1 MLGVL
6 NLLRPARRAL
16 AGVYI
21 RTAAEDNLEGR
32 LTLNA
37 DLAGKRYPGATYHVT
52 ADAIRKY
59 ARATND
65 GNPSVNGED
74 PVAPPAFPCVMGID
88 QLNQVMYDP
97 ELGVD
102 MTMLV
107 HAEQEHRL
115 HAPIKAGDVLE
126 VSTVL
131 ESVDLADTGHT
142 FTVATS
148 LTNQHSQMA
157 AEARSTMFIRR
168 TTTAKAAPAV
178 VEPGKTLFEAT
189 EEVADDQPVRYADA
203 SGDHNPIHL
212 DAGVAREA
220 GFPGV
225 ILHGM
230 CTMAFACKALVDNLA
245 GGNPTRIKLVR
256 VQFSRP
262 VFPGQT
268 LVTKAWK
275 LDGEPGRD
283 GVAAYGFETVNSR
296 GSAVLKAGRVEIV
309 DQG

>member
-1 MLGVL
+1 LV
-6 NLLRPARRAL
+6 
-16 AGVYI
+16 
-21 RTAAEDNLEGR
+21 
-32 LTLNA
+32 LNA
-37 DLAGKRYPGATYHVT
+37 DLAGKRYPTATYHVT
-52 ADAIRKY
+52 AGAIRRY
-59 ARATND
+59 AEATND
-65 GNPSVNGED
+65 SSPAVTGDS

-115 HAPIKAGDVLE
+115 RAPIGAGDVLE

-148 LTNQHSQMA
+148 LTNQDGAVA
-157 AEARSTMFIRR
+157 AEARSIMFIRR
-168 TTTAKAAPAV
+168 TGTVKAPPV
-178 VEPGKTLFEAT
+178 VVQPGELLFEAT
-189 EEVADDQPVRYADA
+189 EQVADDQPARYADA

-212 DAGVAREA
+212 DSEVARKA

-230 CTMAFACKALVDNLA
+230 CTMAFACKALVEHLA
-245 GGNPTRIKLVR
+245 GGDPTRVRLVR

-268 LVTKAWK
+268 LITKAWK
-275 LDGEPGRD
+275 LGEQAQSDQP
-283 GVAAYGFETVNSR
+283 AAYGFETVNSR

>member
-1 MLGVL
+1 M
-6 NLLRPARRAL
+6 

-21 RTAAEDNLEGR
+21 RTAAEDYLEGR

-37 DLAGKRYPGATYHVT
+37 DLAGKRYPAATHHVT

-65 GNPSVNGED
+65 GNPAVNGEK

-115 HAPIKAGDVLE
+115 HAPIRAGDVLE

-148 LTNQHSQMA
+148 LINQDSQVA

-168 TTTAKAAPAV
+168 TGTAKAAPAV
-178 VEPGKTLFEAT
+178 VEPGETLFEAP
-189 EEVADDQPVRYADA
+189 EEVAEDQPVRYADA

-212 DAGVAREA
+212 DAAVAKKS

-230 CTMAFACKALVDNLA
+230 CTMAFASKALVDNLA
-245 GGNPTRIKLVR
+245 GGDPTRIKLVR

-275 LDGEPGRD
+275 LDDEPVRD
-283 GVAAYGFETVNSR
+283 GVSAYGFETVNSR